1 MGKGFLG
8 VGVGWVGGLGLCFLI
23 FTHFVVG
30 GGMYVVVDVVF
41 EYYIIILSH
50 TDCEPAPFGRS
61 DREASVER
69 GR

>member
-1 MGKGFLG
+1 MG

-23 FTHFVVG
+23 FTHFVVLAVVVG